1 MRSIT
6 IVTLVLLALL
16 ALPFVPTGATGA
28 VAQAASAPTRVWI
41 QLSGAV
47 EKVQGDW
54 MMFKLD
60 DGRRV
65 ATDISS
71 MSSQE
76 RALLVAGARTTLY
89 GYTDQRIGR
98 FVAFFLP
105 VESAPAAP
113 AASAPP
119 ASSPSAAADTRP
131 WRLVHG
137 RVGRVDAEG
146 LTLVTDSGR
155 TINVDLRGVEAS
167 SRAAISG
174 GDDVTVAGFHSGDFD
189 QVDARFVHQDAI
201 EAGGPRAEAQATTR
215 VR

>member
-1 MRSIT
+1 MRSI
-6 IVTLVLLALL
+6 IVVTLVLLALL
-16 ALPFVPTGATGA
+16 TLPFVPPGAPGA
-28 VAQAASAPTRVWI
+28 VAQAASAPERVWI

-54 MMFKLD
+54 MMFRLD

-71 MSSQE
+71 MSRGE

-105 VESAPAAP
+105 VEPAVPAAAP
-113 AASAPP
+113 APP
-119 ASSPSAAADTRP
+119 ASSPSSTDTRP

-137 RVGRVDAEG
+137 RVDRVDPDG
-146 LTLVTDSGR
+146 LTLVTDAGR
-155 TINVDLRGVEAS
+155 TINVDLRGVEAAN
-167 SRAAISG
+167 RAAISR
-174 GDDVTVAGFHSGDFD
+174 GDDVTVVGFHSGDLD
-189 QVDARFVHQDAI
+189 QVDARFIHRDAV
-201 EAGGPRAEAQATTR
+201 EAGGPRAEAPAATR